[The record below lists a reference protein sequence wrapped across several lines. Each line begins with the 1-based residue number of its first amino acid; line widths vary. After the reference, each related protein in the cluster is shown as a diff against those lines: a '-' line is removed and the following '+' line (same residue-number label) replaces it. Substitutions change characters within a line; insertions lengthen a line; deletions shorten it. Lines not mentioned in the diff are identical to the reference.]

1 MNVLLYFGLIW
12 GFYFQIKESLEI
24 GMFSVPKQSNKNP
37 LVIDD
42 LMNSYDFVK
51 INYKGINWQLDI
63 N

>member
-1 MNVLLYFGLIW
+1 
-12 GFYFQIKESLEI
+12 
-24 GMFSVPKQSNKNP
+24 MFSVPKQSNKNP

-42 LMNSYDFVK
+42 LMNYYDFVK